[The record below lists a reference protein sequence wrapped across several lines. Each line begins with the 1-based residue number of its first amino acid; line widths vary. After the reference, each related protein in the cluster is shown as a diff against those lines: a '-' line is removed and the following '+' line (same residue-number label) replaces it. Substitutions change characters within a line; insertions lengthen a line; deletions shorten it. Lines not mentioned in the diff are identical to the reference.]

1 MAITSFNRY
10 WVGTSAEAAFGQS
23 LGLTMRYLV
32 VSDNGET
39 DDVLTVLND
48 FRCPV
53 RGAEVNI
60 RGQLWYVNRVN
71 VESPDESNRV
81 RFYVTAELLDQ
92 LPNDASDS
100 IDSPPGGAKP
110 NPVDDEPVIEFDSGS
125 MLKPIDKDADGKRI
139 ANSAGD
145 MYEPRIKKFEASPV
159 VSVTI
164 NQITSPWAVT
174 RQYVGMTNQNTWNG
188 APADTVMLRSL
199 RGRYRVRNGIPF
211 WQCTYTFEYRAD
223 TWKEELLDAGKN
235 QIVTRQSVTADNTNE
250 TVKEPISI
258 GGFPTQED
266 QPLDGQ
272 GGYLTPQQIKDGAAF
287 VFNSFRPQGR
297 ENFDNLNITLPA

>member
-32 VSDNGET
+32 ISDNGET
-39 DDVLTVLND
+39 DDVLTVLDD

-53 RGAEVNI
+53 RGTEVNI
-60 RGQLWYVNRVN
+60 RGQLWYVNRVS
-71 VESPDESNRV
+71 VESPDESNRIK
-81 RFYVTAELLDQ
+81 FFVTAELLDQ
-92 LPNDASDS
+92 LPSDASDS
-100 IDSPPGGAKP
+100 IDSPPGGAKQ
-110 NPVDDEPVIEFDSGS
+110 NPIDDEPIIEFDSGS
-125 MLKPIDKDADGKRI
+125 MFKPIDKDADGKLI

-145 MYEPRIKKFEASPV
+145 MYEPRMKKFVASPT

-164 NQITSPWAVT
+164 NQITSPWAVA
-174 RQYVGMTNQNTWNG
+174 RQYVGKTNTSTWNG
-188 APADTVMLRSL
+188 APQDTIMLRSL
-199 RGRYRVRNGIPF
+199 RARYRVRNKIPF
-211 WQCTYTFEYRAD
+211 WQCTYTFEERED

-235 QIVTRQSVTADNTNE
+235 ELATSLSVTADNTST
-250 TVKEPISI
+250 TVKQPISI

-266 QPLDGQ
+266 QPLNGQ
-272 GGYLTPQQIKDGAAF
+272 GQYLTPQQIKDGTEL
-287 VFNSFRPQGR
+287 VFNTFRPQGR